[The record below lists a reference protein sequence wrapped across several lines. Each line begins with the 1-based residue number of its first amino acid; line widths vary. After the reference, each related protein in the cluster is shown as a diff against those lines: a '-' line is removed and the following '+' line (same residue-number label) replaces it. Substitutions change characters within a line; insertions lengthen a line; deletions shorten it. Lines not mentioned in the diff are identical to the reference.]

1 MTYADAHDNETL
13 FDALA
18 QKLPP
23 ATAMADR
30 VRMQKIGLAPV
41 LLGQGQPFLLA
52 GTEFLRSKSLDRNS
66 YDSGDWFNLYDP
78 TLRSNGFGRGLP
90 PAADNESKWPY
101 MQPLLT
107 RADLVPTP
115 PDMRAARDGT
125 LELLR
130 IRQSSP
136 LLTLDDPAL
145 VQQKLSFPAAEAGI
159 VVAHL
164 DDTAGPDLDPARTG
178 LLVVTNPFPQE
189 RTVGLPGGGWAP
201 IRSAQMPPARR
212 STPRRPPCRPGRWW
226 CSPADARCSAG
237 VACRGCPFSR
247 AASGARLDRGVRC
260 PGEPRAPR
268 RPRAPVGLAAA
279 GRAADRD
286 GVARGARPRD
296 SGRQQRLRLR
306 LRDGHNG
313 IDQRRVG
320 QRCRYPAEQVDRP
333 RRPHRRRA
341 VGCGRPRRHG
351 QPDGRDA
358 LRPVVGAGTER
369 PDRRRGQQADA
380 GAHQPELGADPGQ
393 MGGGLEVISVVHL
406 GVDQPG
412 PLPEP
417 PAEHSRG
424 HAPHRH
430 IETPDERRTG
440 RAGAVVAVRR
450 DGGDKDH
457 GPNGRPT

>member
-201 IRSAQMPPARR
+201 HPLSADATRTAIDAASATVPAR
-212 STPRRPPCRPGRWW
+212 
-226 CSPADARCSAG
+226 
-237 VACRGCPFSR
+237 
-247 AASGARLDRGVRC
+247 
-260 PGEPRAPR
+260 
-268 RPRAPVGLAAA
+268 
-279 GRAADRD
+279 
-286 GVARGARPRD
+286 
-296 SGRQQRLRLR
+296 
-306 LRDGHNG
+306 
-313 IDQRRVG
+313 
-320 QRCRYPAEQVDRP
+320 
-333 RRPHRRRA
+333 
-341 VGCGRPRRHG
+341 
-351 QPDGRDA
+351 
-358 LRPVVGAGTER
+358 
-369 PDRRRGQQADA
+369 
-380 GAHQPELGADPGQ
+380 
-393 MGGGLEVISVVHL
+393 SVVVL
-406 GVDQPG
+406 
-412 PLPEP
+412 
-417 PAEHSRG
+417 SR
-424 HAPHRH
+424 
-430 IETPDERRTG
+430 
-440 RAGAVVAVRR
+440 
-450 DGGDKDH
+450 
-457 GPNGRPT
+457 